1 MRSPVYIDDSIS
13 GNLETALTRILWG
26 KFMNAGQTCV
36 APDYILCDKS
46 MQEKIQ
52 EFAPK
57 VVRKFFGDDPKKSVD
72 LSRIINDNHFQ

>member
-1 MRSPVYIDDSIS
+1 
-13 GNLETALTRILWG
+13 
-26 KFMNAGQTCV
+26 MNAGQTCV